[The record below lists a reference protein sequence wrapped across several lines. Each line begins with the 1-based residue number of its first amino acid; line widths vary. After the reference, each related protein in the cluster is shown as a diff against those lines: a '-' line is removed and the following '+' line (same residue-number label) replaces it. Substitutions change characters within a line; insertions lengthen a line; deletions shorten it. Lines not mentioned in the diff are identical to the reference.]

1 MVSRDKL
8 AIFVELLRQY
18 PLWRTRIKEAMM
30 QRTRWLRG
38 AGRKR
43 VRAMQSDN
51 QQAIGRQV
59 IRAGVIG
66 AGAFGRLHAQKYAGL
81 PGVKLVGIADV
92 SEVRAQTL
100 ANDFGVTAF
109 AGWRAMLPHVD
120 IVTIAAP
127 ARFHGEIGVGCLNQ
141 GKHIFIEKPLAANMR
156 EADALVRVAEARGA
170 VLHTGHQERFVMR
183 YLGLF
188 DSKVKPLRIETHR
201 AAPFN
206 PRNTDVSVVLDLM
219 IHDIDLAH
227 QLNAEEIVSVEATE
241 RSGPARS
248 DEVSANLRL
257 ADGMEISLFASRM
270 AEARKRFMRVT
281 YPDGE
286 IYIDFLTREMTNTTP
301 RVIKSLN
308 SQGEAIDGMPCPSVD
323 PLGHG
328 VAQFVR
334 AVRERRPAAIQPQ
347 EARRALETALKIL
360 DAAKAPA
367 IQKRL
372 VHA

>member
-1 MVSRDKL
+1 MQADNSR
-8 AIFVELLRQY
+8 E
-18 PLWRTRIKEAMM
+18 
-30 QRTRWLRG
+30 
-38 AGRKR
+38 
-43 VRAMQSDN
+43 
-51 QQAIGRQV
+51 

-66 AGAFGRLHAQKYAGL
+66 AGAFGRLHAQKYASL
-81 PGVKLVGIADV
+81 PGVTLVGIADV
-92 SEVRAQTL
+92 SEERAQTL

-127 ARFHGEIGVGCLNQ
+127 ARFHGQIGVGCLNQ
-141 GKHIFIEKPLAANMR
+141 DKHVFVEKPLAANMR

-183 YLGLF
+183 WLGLF
-188 DSKVKPLRIETHR
+188 DGNVKPLRIETHR

-219 IHDIDLAH
+219 IHDIDLTH
-227 QLNAEEIVSVEATE
+227 QLNSAEIATITATE
-241 RSGPARS
+241 RSQPSRS
-248 DEVSANLRL
+248 DEVSAQLTL

-301 RVIKSLN
+301 RTIKSLTA
-308 SQGEAIDGMPCPSVD
+308 QGEAINGMPCPSVD

-334 AVRERRPAAIQPQ
+334 SVREQIPAAIAPR
-347 EARRALETALKIL
+347 EARRALDTALKIL
-360 DAAKAPA
+360 VAAKTPA
-367 IQKRL
+367 TEKRL

>member
-1 MVSRDKL
+1 MGSDNR
-8 AIFVELLRQY
+8 E
-18 PLWRTRIKEAMM
+18 E
-30 QRTRWLRG
+30 
-38 AGRKR
+38 AGR
-43 VRAMQSDN
+43 
-51 QQAIGRQV
+51 GE

-66 AGAFGRLHAQKYAGL
+66 AGAFGRLHASKYAAL

-109 AGWRAMLPHVD
+109 AGWRSMLPHVD

-127 ARFHGEIGVGCLNQ
+127 AKFHGEIGVGCLNQ
-141 GKHIFIEKPLAANMR
+141 GKHVFIEKPLAANMR

-188 DSKVKPLRIETHR
+188 DGNVTPTRIETHR

-219 IHDIDLAH
+219 IHDIDLCH
-227 QLNAEEIVSVEATE
+227 LLNPADIATIMASE
-241 RSGPARS
+241 RSQPSRS
-248 DEVSANLRL
+248 DEVSATLTL
-257 ADGMEISLFASRM
+257 VDGMEISLFASRM

-286 IYIDFLTREMTNTTP
+286 IHIDFLTRAITNTTP
-301 RVIKSLN
+301 RKLKSLD
-308 SQGEAIDGMPCPSVD
+308 SKGEAVDGIPCPSVD

-334 AVRERRPAAIQPQ
+334 SVRENLPAAIPPR
-347 EARRALETALKIL
+347 EARRALDTALKIL
-360 DAAKAPA
+360 EAAKTPQS
-367 IQKRL
+367 QKRL
-372 VHA
+372 VNA

>member
-1 MVSRDKL
+1 MQADNSR
-8 AIFVELLRQY
+8 E
-18 PLWRTRIKEAMM
+18 
-30 QRTRWLRG
+30 
-38 AGRKR
+38 
-43 VRAMQSDN
+43 
-51 QQAIGRQV
+51 

-66 AGAFGRLHAQKYAGL
+66 AGAFGRLHAQKYASL
-81 PGVKLVGIADV
+81 PGVKLIGIADV
-92 SEVRAQTL
+92 SEERAQTL

-127 ARFHGEIGVGCLNQ
+127 ARFHGQIGVGCLNQ
-141 GKHIFIEKPLAANMR
+141 DKHVFVEKPLAANMR

-183 YLGLF
+183 WLGLF
-188 DSKVKPLRIETHR
+188 DGNVKPLRIETHR

-219 IHDIDLAH
+219 IHDIDLTH
-227 QLNAEEIVSVEATE
+227 QLNAAEIATITATE
-241 RSGPARS
+241 RSQPSRS
-248 DEVSANLRL
+248 DEVSAQLTL
-257 ADGMEISLFASRM
+257 TDGMEISLFASRM

-301 RVIKSLN
+301 RTIKSLTA
-308 SQGEAIDGMPCPSVD
+308 QGEAIDGMPCPSVD

-334 AVRERRPAAIQPQ
+334 AVREKRPAAIAPR
-347 EARRALETALKIL
+347 EARRALDTALKIL
-360 DAAKAPA
+360 DAAKTPA
-367 IQKRL
+367 TEKRL

>member
-1 MVSRDKL
+1 MQADNSR
-8 AIFVELLRQY
+8 E
-18 PLWRTRIKEAMM
+18 
-30 QRTRWLRG
+30 
-38 AGRKR
+38 
-43 VRAMQSDN
+43 
-51 QQAIGRQV
+51 

-66 AGAFGRLHAQKYAGL
+66 AGAFGRLHEQKYASL

-92 SEVRAQTL
+92 SEERAQTL

-127 ARFHGEIGVGCLNQ
+127 ARFHGQIGVGCLNQ
-141 GKHIFIEKPLAANMR
+141 DKHVFVEKPLAANMR

-183 YLGLF
+183 WLGLF
-188 DSKVKPLRIETHR
+188 DGNVKPLRIETHR

-219 IHDIDLAH
+219 IHDIDLTH
-227 QLNAEEIVSVEATE
+227 QLNAAEIATIIATE
-241 RSGPARS
+241 RSQPSRS
-248 DEVSANLRL
+248 DEVSAQLTL
-257 ADGMEISLFASRM
+257 TDGMEISLFASRM

-301 RVIKSLN
+301 RTIKSLTA
-308 SQGEAIDGMPCPSVD
+308 QGEAIDGMPCPSVD

-334 AVRERRPAAIQPQ
+334 AVREKRPAAIAPR
-347 EARRALETALKIL
+347 EARRALDTALKIL
-360 DAAKAPA
+360 DAAKTPA
-367 IQKRL
+367 TEKRL

>member
-1 MVSRDKL
+1 
-8 AIFVELLRQY
+8 
-18 PLWRTRIKEAMM
+18 M
-30 QRTRWLRG
+30 Q
-38 AGRKR
+38 A
-43 VRAMQSDN
+43 DN
-51 QQAIGRQV
+51 LQE

-66 AGAFGRLHAQKYAGL
+66 AGAFGRLHAQKYASL
-81 PGVKLVGIADV
+81 PGVRLVGIADV

-127 ARFHGEIGVGCLNQ
+127 ARYHGEIGVGCLNQ
-141 GKHIFIEKPLAANMR
+141 GKHVFIEKPLAATMR
-156 EADALVRVAEARGA
+156 EADALVRVSEARGA

-183 YLGLF
+183 WLGLF
-188 DSKVKPLRIETHR
+188 DGNVKPLRIETHR

-227 QLNAEEIVSVEATE
+227 QLNSAEVVSIEATE
-241 RSGPARS
+241 RSMPSRS
-248 DEVSANLRL
+248 DEVAAVVML
-257 ADGMEISLFASRM
+257 ADGMEINLFASRM
-270 AEARKRFMRVT
+270 ADERKRFMHVT

-286 IYIDFLTREMTNTTP
+286 IHIDFLTREMTNTTP
-301 RVIKSLN
+301 RTIKSLA
-308 SQGEAIDGMPCPSVD
+308 SQGTSVVGMPCPSID

-334 AVRERRPAAIQPQ
+334 AVREKRPAAIAPR
-347 EARRALETALKIL
+347 EARQALDTALKIL
-360 DAAKAPA
+360 DSAKSPA
-367 IQKRL
+367 SQKRL